1 MKLKNTFK
9 YLGLILF
16 FCALVLCLLSQ
27 NAKVDQL
34 SLAIL
39 VGFGCVLALSGACLV
54 TSELLGKIDDL
65 ERRTFYL
72 EEELKKMKREKEE

>member
-16 FCALVLCLLSQ
+16 FCAMVLCLLSQ
-27 NAKVDQL
+27 NGKVDQL
-34 SLAIL
+34 SMCML
-39 VGFGCVLALSGACLV
+39 VGFGCVLALSGACFI
-54 TSELLGKIDDL
+54 TGELLGKIEDL
-65 ERRTFYL
+65 ERRAFYL